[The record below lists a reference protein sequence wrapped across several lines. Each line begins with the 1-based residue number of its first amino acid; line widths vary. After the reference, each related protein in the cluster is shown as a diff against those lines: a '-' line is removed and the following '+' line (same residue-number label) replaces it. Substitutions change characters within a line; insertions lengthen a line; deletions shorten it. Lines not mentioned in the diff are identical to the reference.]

1 MHRVQREWEDA
12 KESRGE
18 ARCRCVDAVS
28 TGGARGVELR
38 RVHFAK
44 RSSRYEVRCVRRD
57 PSYSPRI

>member
-18 ARCRCVDAVS
+18 ARCVDAVS

-57 PSYSPRI
+57 PSDSPRI